1 MIWQSSYSV
10 QLSLL
15 TWFAHQI
22 LIVLLVDT
30 FKMSQVAGSS
40 TYGIMLRSD
49 SMIFKSCVCYYF
61 CFSDN
66 NFHSLLSCAKSC
78 KWIRK
83 NFSRDLFIVCE
94 EHVALACNNG
104 ITAGLKL
111 EIPFLVS
118 LSIVCPYCGVN
129 ACHPHRPSNSCVPQ
143 CTSWRALLSLC
154 TEKKQYRRMPR
165 KASSSRLLDS
175 LEFDCCK
182 CRYMI
187 DSTLLHHEVM
197 LSIARCILP
206 VIILCH

>member
-15 TWFAHQI
+15 TWLAHQI

-94 EHVALACNNG
+94 ECVALACNNG

-118 LSIVCPYCGVN
+118 LSIVCPHCGVN
-129 ACHPHRPSNSCVPQ
+129 HVTHTDLATVVCLSVLHEEHYCHC
-143 CTSWRALLSLC
+143 ALKKSS
-154 TEKKQYRRMPR
+154 TEECQGRH
-165 KASSSRLLDS
+165 LHQ
-175 LEFDCCK
+175 DCWTVWNLTVVSVG
-182 CRYMI
+182 I
-187 DSTLLHHEVM
+187 W
-197 LSIARCILP
+197 
-206 VIILCH
+206 